1 MRNAFILTS
10 CLFAT
15 DLALAQ
21 QAAVVADLAS
31 IAPVTLSKTDLAGL
45 LPNAKVTR
53 IIANGNKHI
62 WTNDSDGTFIVS
74 SDNRAT
80 NGHTST
86 GQGKWHLSDDGRYCV
101 LIEWRG
107 HAEDWCRFVIKTDD
121 GYYTAKS
128 VKVGTEKVYK
138 LEISK

>member
-1 MRNAFILTS
+1 MRTAFIMLS
-10 CLFAT
+10 CLLAT

-86 GQGKWHLSDDGRYCV
+86 GQGKWHLSDDGRSHERSRYIT
-101 LIEWRG
+101 LADIYEQM
-107 HAEDWCRFVIKTDD
+107 AAQ
-121 GYYTAKS
+121 YTNLAQE
-128 VKVGTEKVYK
+128 GTTR
-138 LEISK
+138 